1 MLLTP
6 VFTPPLDTAVGGERP
21 TVQLVKVIKEN
32 NKYSF
37 DFENFRRYI
46 NLCLNCGIEAFE
58 ISHFFTQWGAKHVP
72 KTVATVNGKEKQI
85 FWVENFCKR
94 QTVH

>member
-6 VFTPPLDTAVGGERP
+6 VFTPPLYTAVGGERP

-58 ISHFFTQWGAKHVP
+58 ISHFFTQWGAKHAP
-72 KTVATVNGKEKQI
+72 KIVATVNGKEKQI
-85 FWVENFCKR
+85 FG
-94 QTVH
+94 